1 MAGRVAL
8 QHGAAACELPSVLDW
23 ISLMSLCEEGRDMA
37 LWRLAVTACLLV
49 VSATTWSHA
58 AWAEAIGQIKT
69 LTGTVFIT
77 RTQGTSPAQA
87 GDLLEKT
94 DALTTGVD
102 GSVGITFI
110 DNSRISIGPNSHL
123 LLEKFEFNPTT
134 QEGEFLTTL
143 ERGTLAVISGHI
155 AHSAPDAMKVKTRT
169 TILGVRGTRFVVQV
183 EP

>member
-1 MAGRVAL
+1 MV
-8 QHGAAACELPSVLDW
+8 S
-23 ISLMSLCEEGRDMA
+23 
-37 LWRLAVTACLLV
+37 WRLAVTACVLV
-49 VSATTWSHA
+49 VAFTTWSRA

-69 LTGTVFIT
+69 LMGTVFIT
-77 RTQGTSPAQA
+77 RAQVTSPAQA

-94 DALTTGVD
+94 DALMTGAD

-110 DNSRISIGPNSHL
+110 DNSRLSLGPNSHL
-123 LLEKFEFNPTT
+123 LLEQFDFNPTT
-134 QEGEFLTTL
+134 QEGAFLTTL

-169 TILGVRGTRFVVQV
+169 TILGVRGTKFVVQV